1 MRRYKAVPTTLTAE
15 QQCGAR
21 VLGELREA
29 AALPALAELDSAL
42 ASDPVIGPRLDHEV
56 TSIGA
61 GGQTWQGASMILL
74 LVDRAVPKAPGF
86 VLRDSVRD
94 ALIGGWIDFLRRPS
108 DSVTVVVA
116 LREFDASELPIEV
129 SPGLEIDLLSE
140 EEMAVAIAL
149 GGGLSSNLS
158 LDERTV
164 SGKTFGIRM
173 SFESRLLIDGEP
185 AAIAEED
192 DVARRE
198 VQDRSA
204 LVLDALRLFKAGV
217 QGGAGRNVR
226 KLPVRHHV
234 G

>member
-1 MRRYKAVPTTLTAE
+1 
-15 QQCGAR
+15 
-21 VLGELREA
+21 
-29 AALPALAELDSAL
+29 
-42 ASDPVIGPRLDHEV
+42 
-56 TSIGA
+56 
-61 GGQTWQGASMILL
+61 MILL

-204 LVLDALRLFKAGV
+204 LVLDALRLFKAGRV
-217 QGGAGRNVR
+217 GTSGSFQYATTWGEVR
-226 KLPVRHHV
+226 AVSGSV
-234 G
+234 GPQFPWPASDPL